1 MQYTVSN
8 GALYIL
14 KSVQEL
20 VTRLTKPSLGNLAVT
35 AMTSL
40 VCCNWMLLVPRIST
54 GSTAIL
60 DLHEWIIQ
68 YTSMTTLHRFTPS
81 LMTSMLVQAR
91 SQDRMMIHLLSPSLL
106 PSVILTTTSCCYPTS
121 TPSLPQ
127 SMFGWF
133 LVVIIDQELKVDGFC
148 MASIK

>member
-35 AMTSL
+35 AVTIL
-40 VCCNWMLLVPRIST
+40 VCCNWMLVPT
-54 GSTAIL
+54 N
-60 DLHEWIIQ
+60 LHWFNSYPRSPWMNNPIYI
-68 YTSMTTLHRFTPS
+68 HDDPS
-81 LMTSMLVQAR
+81 PVHPLADDIHACASKKPR
-91 SQDRMMIHLLSPSLL
+91 PMMIHLLSPSLL
-106 PSVILTTTSCCYPTS
+106 PSVILATTSCCYPTS

-133 LVVIIDQELKVDGFC
+133 LVAIIDQELKVDGFC